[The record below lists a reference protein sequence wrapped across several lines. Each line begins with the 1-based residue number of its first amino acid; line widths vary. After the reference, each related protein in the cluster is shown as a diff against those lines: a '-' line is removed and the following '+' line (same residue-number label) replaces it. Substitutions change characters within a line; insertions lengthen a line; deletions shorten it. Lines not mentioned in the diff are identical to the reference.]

1 MKIRGSWVKFCG
13 WDRKGLD
20 NSGES
25 FVVRADKMPCLVWVC
40 FGGGW
45 FGRVQL
51 GCACAAD
58 GVDSAAKRLA
68 LSSPGDDL

>member
-1 MKIRGSWVKFCG
+1 MKFC
-13 WDRKGLD
+13 WDRKVLE

-25 FVVRADKMPCLVWVC
+25 FVVRADKMPCLVWEC
-40 FGGGW
+40 FGGVW
-45 FGRVQL
+45 F

-68 LSSPGDDL
+68 LSSPGDDLQHWNA